1 MRISFKG
8 DYALKTIL
16 ELSANYNNGLVRIGE
31 IAKRQDIPLKY
42 LEQILLLLKGAGYVN
57 SKRGPA
63 GGYFLAKKPSEIT
76 VGEIV
81 RLTEGFTSPISCVSK
96 SCYARC
102 SDEMNCP
109 FRPLWTD
116 IRDLVNG
123 VVDRVTFEDMCLRKE
138 KLEKKKI
145 VNYEI

>member
-16 ELSANYNNGLVRIGE
+16 DLSTHYKKGLVRIGE
-31 IAKRQDIPLKY
+31 ISKRQDIPLKY

-57 SKRGPA
+57 SKRGPD
-63 GGYFLAKKPSEIT
+63 GGYFLAKNPAEIT

-81 RLTEGFTSPISCVSK
+81 RLTEGYTSPVSCVSK
-96 SCYARC
+96 SCYAKC
-102 SDEMNCP
+102 SDELKCP
-109 FRPLWTD
+109 FRPLWKD
-116 IRDLVNG
+116 IREMING
-123 VVDRVTFEDMCLRKE
+123 VVDRVTFEDMCDRKE
-138 KLEKKKI
+138 KLEKKNI